1 MIIDLT
7 IYLALL
13 GVVLVGCFV
22 LFLLVLDV
30 LLLEGVIVCCGVV
43 GFVVVFST
51 CWLFD
56 VVLLGLNG
64 KLGNWP
70 CWVRF
75 VIVELNGFVPIKILA
90 PVANP
95 NASKEIIIPT
105 NIFPLIFSFII
116 KHVQKNILFTLN
128 LL

>member
-7 IYLALL
+7 IYLCLL
-13 GVVLVGCFV
+13 GVVLVGWFV
-22 LFLLVLDV
+22 LFLDL

-43 GFVVVFST
+43 GFVVVFTT

-75 VIVELNGFVPIKILA
+75 VIVVELNGFVPIKILA

-116 KHVQKNILFTLN
+116 KHVQKNIFN
-128 LL
+128 LH

>member
-1 MIIDLT
+1 MIFNLT
-7 IYLALL
+7 IYLPLL
-13 GVVLVGCFV
+13 DVVSLSVGCFV
-22 LFLLVLDV
+22 LFLVLDE
-30 LLLEGVIVCCGVV
+30 LLLEGFIICCGVV
-43 GFVVVFST
+43 GFVVVFTT

-75 VIVELNGFVPIKILA
+75 VIVVELNGSVPIKILA

-116 KHVQKNILFTLN
+116 KHVSKNIFN
-128 LL
+128 LH

>member
-1 MIIDLT
+1 MIVV
-7 IYLALL
+7 LALV
-13 GVVLVGCFV
+13 GDDVL
-22 LFLLVLDV
+22 LFLLDV
-30 LLLEGVIVCCGVV
+30 LLGVDGVVVCCGFVFVFVVV
-43 GFVVVFST
+43 GFVVVFT
-51 CWLFD
+51 ACWLFD

-75 VIVELNGFVPIKILA
+75 IIPLEFNGFVPITTLV

-95 NASKEIIIPT
+95 NASIEIIIPT

-116 KHVQKNILFTLN
+116 KHA
-128 LL
+128 

>member
-1 MIIDLT
+1 VL
-7 IYLALL
+7 
-13 GVVLVGCFV
+13 VLVGDV
-22 LFLLVLDV
+22 LLLFLLVLDG
-30 LLLEGVIVCCGVV
+30 LLGDGFIVCCGVV
-43 GFVVVFST
+43 GFVGFVVVFTT

-75 VIVELNGFVPIKILA
+75 VIVVELNGFVPIKILA

-116 KHVQKNILFTLN
+116 KHVSKNIFN
-128 LL
+128 LH